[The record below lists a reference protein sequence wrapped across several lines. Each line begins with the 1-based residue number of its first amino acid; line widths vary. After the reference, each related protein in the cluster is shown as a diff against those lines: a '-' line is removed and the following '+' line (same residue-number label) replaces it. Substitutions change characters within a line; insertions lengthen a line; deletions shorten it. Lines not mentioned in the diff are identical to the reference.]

1 MAVRNKDYLSRRR
14 YALVR
19 NMVFMLVL
27 LVFGFLV
34 KFLFPIGLDYVG
46 IYLESLHSYIARPSN
61 PYPSLASCSWFCG
74 LRYQISKQNRGS
86 VLDFVDLE
94 RVSVNKIGE
103 VFLILFT

>member
-1 MAVRNKDYLSRRR
+1 MAVRGGCYLSRRR

-19 NMVFMLVL
+19 YMVFMLVL

-61 PYPSLASCSWFCG
+61 THPSL
-74 LRYQISKQNRGS
+74 
-86 VLDFVDLE
+86 
-94 RVSVNKIGE
+94 VSGE
-103 VFLILFT
+103 SNGIKARFAIHEAEI

>member
-14 YALVR
+14 YALVQY
-19 NMVFMLVL
+19 MVFMLVL

-61 PYPSLASCSWFCG
+61 PYPSLLSG
-74 LRYQISKQNRGS
+74 IYTL
-86 VLDFVDLE
+86 
-94 RVSVNKIGE
+94 VNA
-103 VFLILFT
+103 